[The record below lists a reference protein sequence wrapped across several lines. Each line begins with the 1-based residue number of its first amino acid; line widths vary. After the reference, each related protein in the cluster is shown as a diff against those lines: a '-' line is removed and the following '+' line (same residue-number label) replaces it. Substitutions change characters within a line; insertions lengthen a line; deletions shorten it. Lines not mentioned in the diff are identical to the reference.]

1 MPDKSHSTALV
12 LIPPRDVC
20 GPIQEIR
27 RAHDR
32 QFERWMPH
40 VTLAYPF
47 RPRKEFGDVA
57 PLVASACARVEP
69 FTVTLDEFRF
79 FTHPRSFTAWLDPK
93 PSDATVELQ
102 REIASEFPDCDDV
115 SRFSNG
121 FRPHLSVGQ
130 ARTPAELDKLLAD
143 LAEGWEPIQFEA
155 TEVAMIWRGE
165 KTGDVFRVART
176 VRLGGAQES

>member
-1 MPDKSHSTALV
+1 MSEKTHAAALV
-12 LIPPRDVC
+12 LVPPRDVW

-40 VTLAYPF
+40 VTLVYPF
-47 RPRKEFGDVA
+47 RPRKEFSDAA

-79 FTHPRSFTAWLDPK
+79 FAHRSSFTAWLDPK
-93 PSDATVELQ
+93 PREPMDALQ
-102 REIASEFPDCDDV
+102 RELRIEFPDCDDV
-115 SRFSNG
+115 SRFTNG

-143 LAEGWEPIQFEA
+143 LADGWQPIEFEA
-155 TEVAMIWRGE
+155 TEVAMVWRGR
-165 KTGDVFRVART
+165 KTADVFRVART
-176 VRLGGAQES
+176 ARLSGASDE